1 MPSLDGR
8 AHAPHD
14 PPPAAASGDQD
25 QPFPGAMVPGFR
37 SFDEGLRH
45 DECETSADWKSG
57 GGPCSRHNPASGQ
70 REACGR
76 TRVRRCAS
84 PLHTPLGRPA
94 PANRS
99 AHESGPTRSATLKQS
114 ALSQSQARRRLPCC
128 LTEYALSLGEA
139 VASKQHFVDPLPPN
153 CDGKVSLRVMEAT
166 PTTPEFVGGSSA
178 FLIAMC

>member
-1 MPSLDGR
+1 MRSLDGMTR
-8 AHAPHD
+8 LPLRLAETRT
-14 PPPAAASGDQD
+14 SRS
-25 QPFPGAMVPGFR
+25 PGAMVPGFR

-99 AHESGPTRSATLKQS
+99 AHESGPSL
-114 ALSQSQARRRLPCC
+114 RRLAGRLLCS
-128 LTEYALSLGEA
+128 YS
-139 VASKQHFVDPLPPN
+139 
-153 CDGKVSLRVMEAT
+153 R
-166 PTTPEFVGGSSA
+166 PTTRCGCTSLVLARHPQRGFSRGRATVLPGRIARAPSCAARGLTVERESELAGGW
-178 FLIAMC
+178 